1 MSNEIAMLYND
12 MFSYNRVKDDIC
24 RNCNDLNCRIG
35 ATGWKWKT
43 FLCDDQLI
51 YSIFHGI
58 ELIDGKLGGK
68 CELVSE

>member
-35 ATGWKWKT
+35 DMMEGE
-43 FLCDDQLI
+43 DN
-51 YSIFHGI
+51 
-58 ELIDGKLGGK
+58 
-68 CELVSE
+68 

>member
-35 ATGWKWKT
+35 DRMEEVEEGRLFYAMIN
-43 FLCDDQLI
+43 Q
-51 YSIFHGI
+51 
-58 ELIDGKLGGK
+58 
-68 CELVSE
+68 